1 LREEAAAAEKYK
13 YNRKRIERGQR
24 SSGVKSVRSQ
34 DSRTAMI
41 ARAKHENQ
49 LFELAAIR
57 IQSIFRGWW
66 ARDCTQV
73 DHYCASIIQKNFR
86 AYRCRNL
93 FLYDLYRVVV
103 VQSVVRGCLAR
114 KSLGNSQEDLEI
126 RRVLGFASTMIQ
138 SRWRSF
144 AAEMRF
150 LRTYRDILIVQ
161 SVVRGWIVRRRMRSR
176 SKTLDCRGS
185 IPSSSNYGSRLRLA
199 QQQKTS
205 SQKSY
210 LPAQSNHSWHGQ
222 SSPQQ
227 EGKSLV
233 NETTTAKGVRSST
246 KDFWCTKSQS
256 DDSRHTQPLP
266 QQETTRGM
274 QGQIDQEGKEIAAKS
289 NIDKRREAK
298 ELQRQAVLEE
308 ENRRKER
315 EASQAAELRRMQQR
329 VGVKTQAS
337 PQMEQRSS
345 APSAMEE
352 TNTQK
357 RHGVWGSELHR
368 SSQSN
373 DMADAAE
380 VQRIGTSDSFD
391 SDRETE
397 IQSNRSTTSRLL
409 DGWGNRE
416 RSNSLDRKSFG
427 DKTFE
432 RIREIESQGSARLS
446 VIGGR
451 NSFGDSK
458 DAEER
463 TDESEHQAPEKQRC
477 IARSLKN
484 SPRPVNSKPSIQQV
498 LRAKRSDKE
507 NLRINQMHAM
517 FVRAGLMQHIEH
529 VEDAPVE
536 ETFQNPANSA
546 RPKQENLKKVEQK
559 ENVFT
564 SVKDTQQIFSASTS
578 SSILKTERKLFSED
592 EATASSRANGRLSA
606 TAGNYRAS
614 YPLPRKEISKVGYGH
629 SATSGNQRFS
639 YPPRANT
646 TMQRSTG
653 IDSESENGPGIERSK
668 RLMQSLGLDTSY
680 ASEASTDVSDIED
693 ERIDPAMIPTSSTF
707 ANMLEP
713 KREATANIQYI
724 PRKLTSEIHIQMKA
738 KRDEGDQLHIDQVHE
753 IFQRVGLMHRHTATT
768 NNKSEVPIEG
778 SGSNEIETNSSEI
791 TATDL
796 IKSWRQ
802 RDQTRPSMSGKIF

>member
-1 LREEAAAAEKYK
+1 VAAAKKYK

-66 ARDCTQV
+66 VRDSTKV

-93 FLYDLYRVVV
+93 FLYDLYRVEV
-103 VQSVVRGCLAR
+103 VQSFVRGHLVR
-114 KSLGNSQEDLEI
+114 KSLGNGQEDLEI

-161 SVVRGWIVRRRMRSR
+161 SVVRGWIVRQRMMSQ
-176 SKTLDCRGS
+176 SKTLDGRGS
-185 IPSSSNYGSRLRLA
+185 IPSSRNYGSRLRLA
-199 QQQKTS
+199 QQQKKS

-210 LPAQSNHSWHGQ
+210 LPAQSHSNHSWHGQ

-233 NETTTAKGVRSST
+233 KKTTTSKGVRSST
-246 KDFWCTKSQS
+246 KDFWRTKNQS
-256 DDSRHTQPLP
+256 SP
-266 QQETTRGM
+266 QQETTARTTARGI
-274 QGQIDQEGKEIAAKS
+274 QSQVHQEGKAKAAKS
-289 NIDKRREAK
+289 DIDKRREAK

-315 EASQAAELRRMQQR
+315 EASSAAELKRMQRR

-337 PQMEQRSS
+337 PQMEQRSP

-357 RHGVWGSELHR
+357 RYGAWGSEVHR

-373 DMADAAE
+373 NMAGAAE
-380 VQRIGTSDSFD
+380 VQRIGTSGSFD
-391 SDRETE
+391 SDIETE
-397 IQSNRSTTSRLL
+397 IQSNRSSTSRLL

-427 DKTFE
+427 DNTFE
-432 RIREIESQGSARLS
+432 RIREIESQGNARLS
-446 VIGGR
+446 GIGGR

-458 DAEER
+458 DTEKRA
-463 TDESEHQAPEKQRC
+463 DESEHQAPEKQTG
-477 IARSLKN
+477 IARRLKN
-484 SPRPVNSKPSIQQV
+484 SPRPVKSKPSVQHV

-507 NLRINQMHAM
+507 NLRINQMHEI
-517 FVRAGLMQHIEH
+517 FVRVGLLQPIEH

-546 RPKQENLKKVEQK
+546 EPKQEKPKKVEQK

-564 SVKDTQQIFSASTS
+564 SAKDTQQMFSASS
-578 SSILKTERKLFSED
+578 SSSFLKTERKLFSED
-592 EATASSRANGRLSA
+592 EANASSRANGRLSA
-606 TAGNYRAS
+606 TAGNYRSS
-614 YPLPRKEISKVGYGH
+614 YPPPRKEMSEVGYGH

-653 IDSESENGPGIERSK
+653 IDSTSENGPGIERSK
-668 RLMQSLGLDTSY
+668 RLMQSLGLNTSY

-693 ERIDPAMIPTSSTF
+693 ERTDPAIPTSSTF
-707 ANMLEP
+707 ANMPEP
-713 KREATANIQYI
+713 KREATANIQSS

-738 KRDEGDQLHIDQVHE
+738 KRDEGDQLRIDQMHE
-753 IFQRVGLMHRHTATT
+753 IFQRVGLMHRYTATT
-768 NNKSEVPIEG
+768 NNKSVVPIEG
-778 SGSNEIETNSSEI
+778 SGSNEIETNSSEP